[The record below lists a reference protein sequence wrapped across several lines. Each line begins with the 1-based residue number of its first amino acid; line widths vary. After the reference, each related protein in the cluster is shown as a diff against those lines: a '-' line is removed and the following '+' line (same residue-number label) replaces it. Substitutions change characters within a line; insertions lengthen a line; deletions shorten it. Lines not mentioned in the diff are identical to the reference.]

1 MRIRIGPSLVLAGVV
16 ATAFYT
22 FVSIQR
28 SGAAA
33 LFLENRRCC
42 QLSFMRNLQVMLDE
56 IRGLRKYSSEIGQ
69 DKWVLEKVFPDVTN
83 GYFVDI
89 GSGHGTIGSNS
100 RTLEERGWKGVC
112 IDPFPVHM
120 EGRTCQMFKEVVF
133 SKPGLVMA
141 FHTAG
146 GLGGIGDTLGEWNEQ
161 AARAPTVNVTTVT
174 LDDILAR
181 AGAPP
186 FIHFMSLDVEG
197 AELEALRA
205 FSFHRYRVGAW
216 TIEHNREEP
225 KRSQIV
231 ALLAQHG
238 YLRVNEWHQD
248 DFFVPVDARH

>member
-1 MRIRIGPSLVLAGVV
+1 MRIRLGPSLLLAGVV
-16 ATAFYT
+16 AAALFTSVT
-22 FVSIQR
+22 IQR
-28 SGAAA
+28 SGATV

-42 QLSFMRNLQVMLDE
+42 QLSFMRNLQVTLDE
-56 IRGLRKYSSEIGQ
+56 LRGLTEYFSEIGQ

-120 EGRTCQMFKEVVF
+120 EGRTCKMFKEVVF
-133 SKPGLVMA
+133 SKPGLIMA

-146 GLGGIGDTLGEWNEQ
+146 GLGGIGDTLGTWNEE
-161 AARAPTVNVTTVT
+161 AARAPTVNVRTVT
-174 LDDILAR
+174 LDDILTR
-181 AGAPP
+181 AGAPQ

-205 FSFHRYRVGAW
+205 FSF
-216 TIEHNREEP
+216 
-225 KRSQIV
+225 
-231 ALLAQHG
+231 
-238 YLRVNEWHQD
+238 D
-248 DFFVPVDARH
+248 